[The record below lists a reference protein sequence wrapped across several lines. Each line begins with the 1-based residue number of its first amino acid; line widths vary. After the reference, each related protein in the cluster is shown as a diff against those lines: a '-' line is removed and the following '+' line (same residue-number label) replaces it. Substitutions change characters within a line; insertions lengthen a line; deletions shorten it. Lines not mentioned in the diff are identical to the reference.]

1 MFVQHEP
8 CSKCGSRDN
17 FARYDDGGGFCFG
30 CHYHERATHTP
41 SRHMGGTTD
50 ESIKWQERAVKPLPE
65 DLNHEFS
72 KEAVEWLSRFHVDVP
87 TALRNGLEFSPSR
100 NALVFKLGP
109 QLWQARHFSGWWFDK
124 FGKCYTSGD
133 VNECLFVFEGN
144 SENHFGN
151 GGQDIPEESSKERSN
166 ELVIVEDPVSALRVG
181 TLRPSMPLLG
191 SHLATSRLNAIARWY
206 DGLVVWLDSDK
217 YKEAQGIAERARL
230 LGLSTRVIWTEQ
242 DPKCYTNEQLM
253 EYLND

>member
-17 FARYDDGGGFCFG
+17 FARYNDGGGFCFG
-30 CHYHERATHTP
+30 CSYYERATHAP
-41 SRHMGGTTD
+41 WSSHGAVPLTD

-87 TALRNGLEFSPSR
+87 TAIRNGLEFSPSR
-100 NALVFKLGP
+100 NAIVFKLGP

-133 VNECLFVFEGN
+133 VNECLYIYFIGSLVSTAGN
-144 SENHFGN
+144 S
-151 GGQDIPEESSKERSN
+151 IPEILP
-166 ELVIVEDPVSALRVG
+166 LVIVEDPVSALRIG
-181 TLRPSMPLLG
+181 ALRPSMPLLG
-191 SHLATSRLNAIARWY
+191 SHLATSRLNAIARLY

-217 YKEAQGIAERARL
+217 YKEAQKIAERARL
-230 LGLSTRVIWTEQ
+230 LGLSTRVIWTEL
-242 DPKCYTNEQLM
+242 DPKGYTDEQLM
-253 EYLND
+253 EYLNDN